1 MAKLRKFVAYRHLE
15 RPYTRKSK
23 YKKKA
28 FVKASPGLRIVRFNL
43 GDQKKKFTYSVFL
56 KTKSALQIRSN
67 SIESARQVSNRVLEN
82 KLGKTNYRM
91 TVRIYPHHI
100 LREHS
105 LASGAGAD
113 RTSTGMAHAYGK
125 PVGLAAQLKKG
136 AIIFHVEAEKQHL
149 PTVMEA
155 LHKAA
160 TKLPCSCLI
169 EPKLNK

>member
-1 MAKLRKFVAYRHLE
+1 MAKLRKHVAYRTIE

-28 FVKASPGLRIVRFNL
+28 FVKAAPGLRIVRFNM
-43 GDQKKKFTYSVFL
+43 GDSKKAFAYTISL
-56 KTKSALQIRSN
+56 KTKSNLQIRSN
-67 SIESARQVSNRVLEN
+67 SIESARQVSNRILEG

-91 TVRIYPHHI
+91 TVRTYPHHI
-100 LREHS
+100 LRIHS

-125 PVGLAAQLKKG
+125 PVGMASQLKKG
-136 AIIFHVEAEKQHL
+136 AVIFQVEVDKQHL
-149 PTVMEA
+149 ATATEA

-160 TKLPCSCLI
+160 TKLPCACLI